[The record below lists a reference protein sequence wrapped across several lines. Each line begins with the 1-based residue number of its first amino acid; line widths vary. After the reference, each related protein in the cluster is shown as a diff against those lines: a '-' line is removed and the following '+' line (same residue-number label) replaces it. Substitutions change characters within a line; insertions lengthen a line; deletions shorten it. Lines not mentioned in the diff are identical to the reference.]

1 MIPVILYILIGTYG
15 ILVVG
20 IIFKIKIMEILAG
33 FMLLLSGVYIIPNG
47 IGEVGNVMT
56 LGIGAI
62 SIGIG
67 AFHVIKDIS
76 HVDLSV
82 KQEEEED

>member
-76 HVDLSV
+76 NVDLSV